1 MTKTMKIHDSAIE
14 RFERNLQEEQ
24 DRLTHD
30 FLQTLQTRM
39 AELNMSQSDMAYTLG
54 KSRAYV
60 SKLFN
65 KGQNLTI
72 KTMVELSHSLD
83 MKLAISA
90 RRMWVDLHHAPKA
103 VALQNGWTPTHSLTC
118 IPTRVVAT
126 GCSETEASA
135 WTDAAK
141 DNFTPALQRIS

>member
-1 MTKTMKIHDSAIE
+1 MAKTMKIHDSAIE
-14 RFERNLQEEQ
+14 RFERHLQDEQ
-24 DRLTHD
+24 DRLAHD
-30 FLQTLQTRM
+30 FLLTLQARM

-60 SKLFN
+60 SKLFT

-90 RRMWVDLHHAPKA
+90 RRMWVDLQHAPKA
-103 VALQNGWTPTHSLTC
+103 VALKNGWTPTHSLTC
-118 IPTRVVAT
+118 VPTRVVAA

-135 WTDAAK
+135 WTDAPMDK
-141 DNFTPALQRIS
+141 SISPLQRIS